1 MKLKNIVEALPALQK
16 LASEDLTIKTLYKV
30 KKLMERLDKEIEFYN
45 GERNKAIEQLCKR
58 EDGTKYTIPKENR
71 EALNKR
77 LQELLDVTI
86 EPPIEPLL
94 IYANEENIRLSYKD
108 LITLDSIVEIC
119 GFDEGQEG

>member
-45 GERNKAIEQLCKR
+45 SERNKAIEQLCKL
-58 EDGTKYTIPKENR
+58 ENGTKYTIPDENR

-77 LQELLDVTI
+77 LQELLDVTV
-86 EPPIEPLL
+86 EPPIEPLVIL
-94 IYANEENIRLSYKD
+94 TDENMRMSYKD
-108 LITLDSIVEIC
+108 LKALEGILKIS

>member
-45 GERNKAIEQLCKR
+45 SERNKAIEQLCKL
-58 EDGTKYTIPKENR
+58 EGGTKYTIPDENR

-77 LQELLDVTI
+77 LQELLDVTV
-86 EPPIEPLL
+86 EPPIESLV
-94 IYANEENIRLSYKD
+94 IFTDENMRLSYKD
-108 LITLDSIVEIC
+108 LKALEGILEIR
-119 GFDEGQEG
+119 GFDEEQEV